1 MMKYSRI
8 KIQDA
13 GDGGKFDFLK
23 YCRMR
28 FSDRS
33 VKHGDQTVT
42 ILIWSSVILA
52 MVGLVFGIW
61 FGIIRD
67 TSESADRRL
76 DRSAASLTGTNDCIR
91 QADGSYGRKIASVVR
106 RVHKETE
113 RYLISQQ
120 LSERGLAADLNGD
133 GDTDDTIPYLDAV
146 AQQRAFQTGGNQPDG
161 GLALSESTASTIPYP
176 VGSNTVIIDKDMLM
190 NFKGLKGT
198 PGSDEWEEQ
207 KGLTGASLL
216 LYSEGLCW
224 TLSK

>member
-1 MMKYSRI
+1 
-8 KIQDA
+8 
-13 GDGGKFDFLK
+13 
-23 YCRMR
+23 MR
-28 FSDRS
+28 FPGSEI
-33 VKHGDQTVT
+33 KHGDGTVT

-61 FGIIRD
+61 FAIIRD

-76 DRSAASLTGTNDCIR
+76 DRSAASLTGTADCVR

-106 RVHKETE
+106 RVNEETE

-120 LSERGLAADLNGD
+120 LSERGLAADLNGE
-133 GDTDDTIPYLDAV
+133 GDTDDMIPYLDAV
-146 AQQRAFQTGGNQPDG
+146 AQQRAFQPGNLEPDG
-161 GLALSESTASTIPYP
+161 GLALSESTASTTPYP
-176 VGSNTVIIDKDMLM
+176 PGSNTVIIDKDMLLAEEFEGV
-190 NFKGLKGT
+190 NIA

-207 KGLTGASLL
+207 KGLAGASLL